1 VILHEWIE
9 QHKVF
14 VCNTV
19 RYQRGCDGIADD
31 LAGVFND
38 CYRIINE
45 ASGLRR
51 RIQELEAELLTFRP
65 NPPPAEREEYGMH
78 IRFTGD

>member
-1 VILHEWIE
+1 MILHEWID
-9 QHKVF
+9 QHKTARRRWRA
-14 VCNTV
+14 CT
-19 RYQRGCDGIADD
+19 ADD
-31 LAGVFND
+31 LSVVLNN
-38 CYRIINE
+38 CWRIIHE

-65 NPPPAEREEYGMH
+65 DPLPAEREEYGMH

>member
-1 VILHEWIE
+1 MVLHEWID
-9 QHKVF
+9 QHKTNV
-14 VCNTV
+14 VNIV
-19 RYQRGCDGIADD
+19 RCRRGCDDLADD
-31 LAGVFND
+31 LSVVLNNCF
-38 CYRIINE
+38 RIIHE

-65 NPPPAEREEYGMH
+65 TPVVVYEEYGQH

>member
-1 VILHEWIE
+1 MIIHEWIE
-9 QHKVF
+9 QHKMNV
-14 VCNTV
+14 VNIV
-19 RYQRGCDGIADD
+19 RSRRGCDDLADD
-31 LAGVFND
+31 LASVFNN

-65 NPPPAEREEYGMH
+65 NSQAPERDEYGTH
-78 IRFTGD
+78 IKWTGD

>member
-1 VILHEWIE
+1 MILHEWIE
-9 QHKVF
+9 QHRVN
-14 VCNTV
+14 VVSIV
-19 RYQRGCDGIADD
+19 RCRRGCDDLADD
-31 LAGVFND
+31 LSVVLNN
-38 CYRIINE
+38 CWRIIHE

-65 NPPPAEREEYGMH
+65 DPLPAEREEYGMH

>member
-1 VILHEWIE
+1 MVLHEWIE
-9 QHKVF
+9 QHKTNV
-14 VCNTV
+14 VNIV
-19 RYQRGCDGIADD
+19 RCRRGCDDLADD
-31 LAGVFND
+31 LASVFNN

-65 NPPPAEREEYGMH
+65 DPPPAEREEYGMH